1 MPTATDEEAKRR
13 RLEPS
18 RHSQEVGQNKRKQH
32 QPCAQL
38 SLSCNNEPAT
48 QQKQKY
54 FGPSDYIKARLIA
67 TSTPVY
73 DPYSRDRINQQLDQA
88 ISILFSP
95 SQINQNKRGGE
106 QQHQHVSGSVSNEDF
121 CNSEAETITQK
132 LPAKVA
138 TQRKQKPVTKQQFE
152 DVVKKKRKS
161 NGP

>member
-13 RLEPS
+13 PLGPNRE
-18 RHSQEVGQNKRKQH
+18 SQEVGQNKCKQH
-32 QPCAQL
+32 QPCARL

-73 DPYSRDRINQQLDQA
+73 DPYFRDRINQQFDQA
-88 ISILFSP
+88 ISILFRP
-95 SQINQNKRGGE
+95 SQINQNKSELE
-106 QQHQHVSGSVSNEDF
+106 QQHQHVSDSASNGDF
-121 CNSEAETITQK
+121 HNSDAEEINEK
-132 LPAKVA
+132 RPAKVA
-138 TQRKQKPVTKQQFE
+138 AQRKQKLVTKEQFE